1 MEWHGEKGKEG
12 IVQTLQHAVLQI
24 CITAIILQTESL
36 PERRKVK
43 GC

>member
-24 CITAIILQTESL
+24 CITAITSMLSSL
-36 PERRKVK
+36 
-43 GC
+43 G